1 MSENRLVAEIL
12 QTELNK
18 RRFITEKS
26 LTVDELFQP
35 KTLKEW
41 TKKLLGNDGMS
52 GLAGRIE
59 GASHERLEHAVAT
72 YLLGIAIREGL
83 NLKFDSLPRIFSK
96 GSYGDA
102 FYFFWSVT
110 CLCHDLGYQYENG
123 DYDLEKMKTP
133 DGRRELF
140 DIQYDMLQLQKENL
154 AEFGIASDKK
164 EGQWILKS
172 LELAKNYS
180 RIRQDKKEYIGRKAQ
195 IDHGIAGALILYD
208 ALIKEYK
215 RAEAEN
221 QPAEEIRHNAS
232 KLNAEKKVSSG
243 ELSSNVSNARFAA
256 CSLLIACTV
265 ARHNMWN
272 AEKKDEAK
280 YRAFGLDLLCP
291 GSPDF
296 IISAEQP
303 LDQML
308 FLLDFMDTI
317 DLVKGIYTRE
327 AEARKPKEVLDKR
340 LEFLLHG
347 ITICFM
353 KEKSDQYRWESALKY
368 REFTISMKGGEIKEK
383 IEEKTNEEVFA
394 KYVEGIS
401 GLTKWLDTKTPRFHK
416 GEAGKEPSSVTLY
429 YPSFPV
435 KQQKWIGGITD
446 YEITALCLYEG
457 SGGNGKAGL
466 FYQCH
471 NAYQTFNLLMMD
483 DLAGEEVRVCVEG
496 QNPYGLYIEEW
507 KRTLEIMTDLFTAQC
522 KYMDSQGGER
532 KETMHVYRVDRKVNF
547 DMMVKHGG
555 TFAFT
560 STSRT
565 GYLKNIAKGK
575 KNLILLEIILKEGI
589 PFVDYSG
596 LFGEM
601 YVYSDEQEAL
611 LPPFLKLQAS
621 PLEVAL
627 NEDERE
633 AATTEQLG
641 SMKKYVVELGA
652 FEIRREELDESA
664 VIVRLEENK
673 KTAAEVLEQIRRT
686 RKIPEEKEKVEI
698 YCKWKKDFQSLVR
711 YCLYNIG
718 IAYGLKK
725 D

>member
-26 LTVDELFQP
+26 ITVDELFQP
-35 KTLKEW
+35 KALKEW
-41 TKKLLGNDGMS
+41 TKRLLGNDGMS

-59 GASHERLEHAVAT
+59 GASHERLEHTVAT
-72 YLLGIAIREGL
+72 YLLGIAIKEGL
-83 NLKFDSLPRIFSK
+83 NLKFDSLPRIFTK

-102 FYFFWSVT
+102 FYFFWSVI

-123 DYDLEKMKTP
+123 DYDLEKMGTS
-133 DGRRELF
+133 DGRCELF

-180 RIRQDKKEYIGRKAQ
+180 RIRRDKKEYIGRKAQ
-195 IDHGIAGALILYD
+195 IDHGIAGALVLYD

-221 QPAEEIRHNAS
+221 QLAEEIRHKAS
-232 KLNAEKKVSSG
+232 NLNAGKKISSG
-243 ELSSNVSNARFAA
+243 ELSSNVSNVRFAA

-280 YRAFGLDLLCP
+280 YHAFDLDLLCP
-291 GSPDF
+291 GSPDS
-296 IISAEQP
+296 IISTEQS

-327 AEARKPKEVLDKR
+327 AEAGKPKEVLDKR
-340 LEFLLHG
+340 LEFLLHR

-368 REFTISMKGGEIKEK
+368 REFTISMKGGEVKEK
-383 IEEKTNEEVFA
+383 FDEEVFD
-394 KYVEGIS
+394 KYVERIS
-401 GLTKWLDTKTPRFHK
+401 GLTKWLDTKAPRFHK

-429 YPSFPV
+429 YPNFPV
-435 KQQKWIGGITD
+435 KQQKWIGDITD
-446 YEITALCLYEG
+446 CEITALCLYEG

-466 FYQCH
+466 FYQYH

-483 DLAGEEVRVCVEG
+483 DLEGEKVRVCVEG

-507 KRTLEIMTDLFTAQC
+507 KRTLEVMTDIFTAQC
-522 KYMDSQGGER
+522 KYMDSQCGER
-532 KETMHVYRVDRKVNF
+532 KEEMRVYRVDRKVNF
-547 DMMVKHGG
+547 DMMEKHGG

-560 STSRT
+560 STSKT

-589 PFVDYSG
+589 PFVDYGG

-601 YVYSDEQEAL
+601 YVYSDEQEVL
-611 LPPFLKLQAS
+611 LPPFLKLRTF
-621 PLEVAL
+621 PMEVSL
-627 NEDERE
+627 NVDERKV
-633 AATTEQLG
+633 ATTEQLG
-641 SMKKYVVELGA
+641 SMKKYVVELGT

-673 KTAAEVLEQIRRT
+673 KIAAEVLEQIRKT

-698 YCKWKKDFQSLVR
+698 YCRWKKDFQSLVR

-718 IAYGLKK
+718 IVYGLKEK
-725 D
+725 